1 MICSLDGFT
10 TTYFECSCLHSQY
23 IRKNKIKTQFQEKNW
38 RFVVSKFVKLSD
50 ELVKSEIFEM
60 MTD

>member
-1 MICSLDGFT
+1 MICSSDGFT
-10 TTYFECSCLHSQY
+10 NILNVDIHIE
-23 IRKNKIKTQFQEKNW
+23 KNKIKTQFQEKNW